1 MSNLQ
6 NQNLMR
12 VQFTN
17 PSYYMINDHHELVIN
32 PEFTTS
38 LYGEIV
44 LTGFVSEFFGDSFFV
59 KHQNRVSEVYP
70 NSDPNFRF
78 IQNEEC
84 EHKIALALDVILE
97 EEEEMEEGTMYWNS

>member
-1 MSNLQ
+1 MSNLHHNHQ
-6 NQNLMR
+6 PMR

-17 PSYYMINDHHELVIN
+17 PSYFMINEHHELAIN

-84 EHKIALALDVILE
+84 ERKIHLDAILE

>member
-17 PSYYMINDHHELVIN
+17 PSYFMINDHHELVIN

-84 EHKIALALDVILE
+84 ELKTKLSLDKI

>member
-1 MSNLQ
+1 MT
-6 NQNLMR
+6 NQKLMH

-17 PSYYMINDHHELVIN
+17 PSYYIVNENNELVIN

-44 LTGFVSEFFGDSFFV
+44 LTGWVSEFFGDTFFV
-59 KHQNRVSEVYP
+59 KHKNLVCDVNP

-78 IQNEEC
+78 IPNEEC
-84 EHKIALALDVILE
+84 GQKMELSLE
-97 EEEEMEEGTMYWNS
+97 LIYEADED

>member
-1 MSNLQ
+1 MT
-6 NQNLMR
+6 NQNLMY

-17 PSYYMINDHHELVIN
+17 PSYYMFNDNHELVIN

-78 IQNEEC
+78 IPNEEC
-84 EHKIALALDVILE
+84 GQKMELSLE
-97 EEEEMEEGTMYWNS
+97 LIYEADED